1 MERECGSIQY
11 IGQQLNIRL
20 YAHGEAVWLSMH
32 YSRVSNLW
40 RFNKTI
46 GVYLISFNGVTVAN
60 HQQFYFSHYSIGG
73 ILTLASKIHPDS
85 STVWQY
91 SQVEL

>member
-1 MERECGSIQY
+1 MVAFNTLASSSIYGYMLMVRLFGCLCIIAECLICGGSTK
-11 IGQQLNIRL
+11 L
-20 YAHGEAVWLSMH
+20 
-32 YSRVSNLW
+32 
-40 RFNKTI
+40 